1 MKLYRYRT
9 IKSALLELD
18 NGTFYFADPKELN
31 DPLEGYLKIFWQGD
45 KFAWEGLLKNFVC
58 SLFYNFQTYLLM
70 SRRFQN
76 SAQENFLSNF
86 QTRSILSDL
95 QQFDNS
101 SLSQTFVE
109 LTENFW
115 AEEIVKEV
123 VDFYGNDKIKCYGRE
138 MEFIF
143 RTVIDVAFII
153 CVKKFKSLGLIYD
166 DFDEKFFDVEYEISF
181 AELKNISDAA
191 RKKKIDSLEN
201 LNCDMMESGLLALK
215 WNNHSSDMKYML
227 KQHMLWLRL
236 IFPRTYVEQL
246 KEIMYPS
253 GYVVCFSDTPTNS
266 AMWGNY
272 ADNHRGICFIYETEN
287 FDGREYIN
295 FATKSLE
302 IKQIKYTSKV
312 IERNFFD
319 TLRNLSFIRAEDWL
333 TGRGGLKSKKL
344 TAPKSTEGYVY
355 DYQEKFYRK
364 IMDWHHEREYRIFLA
379 DRFSH
384 YTDRLDRNLKYD
396 LKMLTGIIFGIRTT
410 LDDRFKI
417 LQKLAKL
424 GKSIRDFDF
433 FQAEYDDDTQLISI
447 REKILL
453 TKIT

>member
-70 SRRFQN
+70 SRSFQN
-76 SAQENFLSNF
+76 PAQENFLSNF

-95 QQFDNS
+95 HQFDNS

-153 CVKKFKSLGLIYD
+153 CVKKFKSLGLIHD

-215 WNNHSSDMKYML
+215 WNNRLSDMEYML
-227 KQHMLWLRL
+227 KQHMLWLRF

-287 FDGREYIN
+287 FDEREYIN

-302 IKQIKYTSKV
+302 IKQIKYTSQV

-319 TLRNLSFIRAEDWL
+319 TLRNLNFIRAEDWL

-379 DRFSH
+379 DRFSR
-384 YTDRLDRNLKYD
+384 YTDRLARNLKYD

-453 TKIT
+453 TKIN

>member
-1 MKLYRYRT
+1 LKLYRYRT

-101 SLSQTFVE
+101 SLSQIFVE

-166 DFDEKFFDVEYEISF
+166 DFDEKIFDVEYEISF

-333 TGRGGLKSKKL
+333 TGRGGIKSKKL

-384 YTDRLDRNLKYD
+384 YTDRLARNLKYD

-453 TKIT
+453 TKIN